1 MKTNKKNNI
10 EIKTFD
16 FSENNNKINPI
27 IKKFNKNNYYYKQ
40 NENKNNNQIINYL
53 KIQALLKST
62 NKKTHKIY
70 SNNLEQKIK

>member
-10 EIKTFD
+10 EIKKFD
-16 FSENNNKINPI
+16 FLENNNKINPI
-27 IKKFNKNNYYYKQ
+27 IKTDNNNNYYKQ
-40 NENKNNNQIINYL
+40 NEIKNNNQIINYL
-53 KIQALLKST
+53 EIEALLKST